1 MRDDEGMA
9 AMGRDSFLK
18 AGDRFTCG
26 KSGTHPLLSY
36 RVILVGWTA
45 LLLVSYGHYRLLTG
59 VHQNFLTGLLPF
71 STCYYLWLLLTPLLF
86 RLERRFPI
94 ARPFSLRNLLLLL
107 GLGIPI
113 CYGASIGAL
122 NTLPLLDRVAGHR
135 GAAAPFTVR
144 AGLTEVN
151 LQVSLF
157 LTLLGVCASLRCL
170 ADMRENERKA
180 AELALEKAELE
191 AALREA
197 ELETLRMRLNPHF
210 LFNCLQNISSLAS
223 EDPKAASTTI
233 ARLGDLLRVAL
244 SDDYQSQT
252 SLRQEIELTRAYLA
266 IEQIRF
272 GDRLSV
278 LFSLDPLAEGVHVP
292 SLLLQPLVENAL
304 KHGLA
309 QRGQGLVSISST
321 MEAGMLKLAIRDNG
335 VGAGEDR
342 GGTIGF
348 GVGLATTRE
357 RLQRMYGERQSL
369 SIRELPEGGTEIKLS
384 LPATFASASSGLPKR
399 AADTQAHRPLPHL
412 SA

>member
-1 MRDDEGMA
+1 MA
-9 AMGRDSFLK
+9 AMGRDLFLK
-18 AGDRFTCG
+18 AEDRLTCG

-36 RVILVGWTA
+36 RVILVGWVA
-45 LLLVSYGHYRLLTG
+45 LVLISYVHYRLLTG
-59 VHQNFLTGLLPF
+59 VHESFLAALF
-71 STCYYLWLLLTPLLF
+71 SFSICYYPWLLLTPLLF

-94 ARPFSLRNLLLLL
+94 ARPFSLQNFMLLL

-113 CYGASIGAL
+113 CYGASISSL
-122 NTLPLLDRVAGHR
+122 NTLPLLHRVAGHR
-135 GAAAPFTVR
+135 DEAALFTVR

-157 LTLLGVCASLRCL
+157 LASLGVSASLRYV

-191 AALREA
+191 GALREA

-223 EDPKAASTTI
+223 EDPKAASTAI
-233 ARLGDLLRVAL
+233 ARLGDLLRFAL
-244 SDDYQSQT
+244 RDDYQSEI
-252 SLRQEIELTRAYLA
+252 SLDQEIELTRAYLA

-278 LFSLDPLAEGVHVP
+278 MFSLDPLAEGVHVP

-309 QRGQGLVSISST
+309 QRGQGMVSISST
-321 MEAGMLKLAIRDNG
+321 LEAGMLNLAICDNG
-335 VGAGEDR
+335 VGVREEK

-348 GVGLATTRE
+348 GVGLTATRE
-357 RLQRMYGERQSL
+357 RLRRMYGDKPSL
-369 SIRELPEGGTEIKLS
+369 SVRKLPDGGTEIKLS
-384 LPATFASASSGLPKR
+384 LPATLAPFPGGLPKR
-399 AADTQAHRPLPHL
+399 AADARANRPQPHL

>member
-1 MRDDEGMA
+1 M
-9 AMGRDSFLK
+9 
-18 AGDRFTCG
+18 
-26 KSGTHPLLSY
+26 
-36 RVILVGWTA
+36 
-45 LLLVSYGHYRLLTG
+45 
-59 VHQNFLTGLLPF
+59 
-71 STCYYLWLLLTPLLF
+71 
-86 RLERRFPI
+86 
-94 ARPFSLRNLLLLL
+94 LLL

-122 NTLPLLDRVAGHR
+122 NTLPLLDRVTGHID
-135 GAAAPFTVR
+135 AAAPFTVR

-157 LTLLGVCASLRCL
+157 LALLGVCASLRCL
-170 ADMRENERKA
+170 ADMRANERKA

-191 AALREA
+191 GALREA

-244 SDDYQSQT
+244 SDDYQSQI

-278 LFSLDPLAEGVHVP
+278 LFSLDPLTEGVHVP

-309 QRGQGLVSISST
+309 ERGQGLVSISST
-321 MEAGMLKLAIRDNG
+321 MEAGMLNLAIRDNG
-335 VGAGEDR
+335 IGAGEER

-348 GVGLATTRE
+348 GVGLTAKRE
-357 RLQRMYGERQSL
+357 RLQRMYGEKQG
-369 SIRELPEGGTEIKLS
+369 P
-384 LPATFASASSGLPKR
+384 
-399 AADTQAHRPLPHL
+399 
-412 SA
+412 

>member
-1 MRDDEGMA
+1 
-9 AMGRDSFLK
+9 MGRGSFLE
-18 AGDRFTCG
+18 AGDRLTCG

-36 RVILVGWTA
+36 RAILVGWIA
-45 LLLVSYGHYRLLTG
+45 LLLVSYVHYRLLAG
-59 VHQNFLTGLLPF
+59 VHESFLTGLFPF
-71 STCYYLWLLLTPLLF
+71 SICYFPWLLLTPLLF

-94 ARPFSLRNLLLLL
+94 ARPFSLRNLILLL

-113 CYGASIGAL
+113 CYGASLGAL
-122 NTLPLLDRVAGHR
+122 NTMPILDCLAGHR
-135 GAAAPFTVR
+135 DAVAPFTVR

-151 LQVSLF
+151 LQASLF
-157 LTLLGVCASLRCL
+157 LALLGVSATLRYL

-180 AELALEKAELE
+180 AELALEKSELE
-191 AALREA
+191 GALREA

-223 EDPKAASTTI
+223 EDPQAASTTI

-244 SDDYQSQT
+244 SDDYQSQI

-278 LFSLDPLAEGVHVP
+278 LFLLDPLAEGVHVP

-309 QRGQGLVSISST
+309 QRGQGLISISSS
-321 MEAGMLKLAIRDNG
+321 MEAGMLNLAIRDNG
-335 VGAGEDR
+335 IGAGEDK

-348 GVGLATTRE
+348 GVGLTTTRE
-357 RLQRMYGERQSL
+357 RLERMYGEKQSL
-369 SIRELPEGGTEIKLS
+369 SIRQLPEGGTEIRLS
-384 LPATFASASSGLPKR
+384 LPATSAPVLSGLPKR
-399 AADTQAHRPLPHL
+399 AADAQSHRQLPHL